1 LGTDDGSNVRDGDGG
16 IDVNGPEDM
25 GLDWD
30 AIDWCLHE
38 GHVRRLRQGIFKRR
52 RTGTEERIH
61 SLQKLMLRSWS
72 NTVDPHEPELLDGG
86 IGIHHT
92 TSEWK
97 ACKAAGGHFDGG

>member
-38 GHVRRLRQGIFKRR
+38 GH
-52 RTGTEERIH
+52 
-61 SLQKLMLRSWS
+61 
-72 NTVDPHEPELLDGG
+72 GG
-86 IGIHHT
+86 
-92 TSEWK
+92 
-97 ACKAAGGHFDGG
+97 